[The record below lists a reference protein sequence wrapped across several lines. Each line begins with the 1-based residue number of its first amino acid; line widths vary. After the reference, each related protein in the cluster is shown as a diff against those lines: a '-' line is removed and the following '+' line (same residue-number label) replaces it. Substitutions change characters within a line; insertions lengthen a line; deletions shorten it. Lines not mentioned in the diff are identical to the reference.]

1 MNAWAV
7 VELMGHQRAIGYV
20 TEVTI
25 AGASFL
31 QIETPASATAE
42 AKVRIVAPA
51 SIYAINPTT
60 EERIRSH
67 LNPPA
72 RAELDA
78 RVVDNHCDECGEYD
92 NECTCDIDTEQGG
105 NQ

>member
-60 EERIRSH
+60 EERILSH
-67 LNPPA
+67 LRPPE
-72 RAELDA
+72 RFELGAPAHD
-78 RVVDNHCDECGEYD
+78 DGDEDED
-92 NECTCDIDTEQGG
+92 DEEGG
-105 NQ
+105 GF